1 MTAAKKFVSQE
12 QHEAL
17 RLEVRSNATVVE
29 RLSVRVEVISHD
41 TTRILREMA
50 DLREEVSERFDAVD
64 ARFDAVDARFK
75 TVDGRLGSL
84 ERELT
89 QTREEILKVVN
100 DGHAA
105 LLSAIMQLGKR

>member
-1 MTAAKKFVSQE
+1 MTAAKKFVTQE

-64 ARFDAVDARFK
+64 ARFK

-100 DGHAA
+100 DGHTA

>member
-1 MTAAKKFVSQE
+1 MTAAKKFATQE

-17 RLEVRSNATVVE
+17 KAEVRAEVRSQATAIE

-41 TTRILREMA
+41 TTRLTRDVAEI
-50 DLREEVSERFDAVD
+50 REEMNERFE
-64 ARFDAVDARFK
+64 
-75 TVDGRLGSL
+75 TVDGQLGSL
-84 ERELT
+84 GRELAK
-89 QTREEILKVVN
+89 TREEILKVVN